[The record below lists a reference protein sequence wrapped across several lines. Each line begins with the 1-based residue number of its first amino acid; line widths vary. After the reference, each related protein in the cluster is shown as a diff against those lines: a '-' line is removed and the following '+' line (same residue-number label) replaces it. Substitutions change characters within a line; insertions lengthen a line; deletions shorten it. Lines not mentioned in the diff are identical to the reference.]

1 MTEAE
6 YQAFLSAWENYPCQ
20 DNEGYQPD
28 RGSFKSGF
36 FAGVKYMKAENTRLQ
51 KEGQMI
57 LSDRLRPD
65 TEAAPWVI
73 EEVKRLEAENA
84 RLKEALAWYG
94 QEWLYDIKE
103 FVCAA
108 TLSIAGELPKQETI
122 QGNPIQHDRGKR
134 ARAALEGK

>member
-1 MTEAE
+1 M
-6 YQAFLSAWENYPCQ
+6 
-20 DNEGYQPD
+20 
-28 RGSFKSGF
+28 
-36 FAGVKYMKAENTRLQ
+36 AENSAPNHAGTKAYRVQ
-51 KEGQMI
+51 WIKAFEAGW
-57 LSDRLRPD
+57 
-65 TEAAPWVI
+65 EAALN
-73 EEVKRLEAENA
+73 ELESENA

-134 ARAALEGK
+134 ARAALEGGE